1 MDYFVIAYRN
11 MWRNKKRTLII
22 ILSISFALSSVIY
35 MNGITLGMHQKAI
48 DTAVKAYTGYF
59 QIQSEDYFNEK
70 IIDNAFECS
79 SIDKAITT
87 DEGVKAFSGR
97 LESFALASNGLQTK
111 GALVIG
117 IEQENENNLTNIQD
131 KLIEGHFSST
141 GNGVVLGKG
150 LAQYLEAAPGDTII
164 LVGQGYHGY
173 SAAGEYVVTGIV
185 NYPSAPDLDKQVIYM
200 SLSISQELF
209 SADGLLTSIAFS
221 VNDIDKLNTT
231 MERIEGKLAEQPLL
245 VLSWNKIL
253 PELETML
260 KSDMQS
266 IQIIMLILYVI
277 VGFGIMGTVLMMTV
291 ERRREFGIMI
301 AVGMKK
307 IRIQLILAIE
317 MLCIA
322 ILGVLTFVPLTLPG
336 IYYLYLNPIPY
347 PEAKARQLELFGY
360 EPYMYMAWQSDY
372 IIHQITVV
380 FIIACI
386 ASVYPSLLYTS
397 PSPRDR
403 G

>member
-1 MDYFVIAYRN
+1 
-11 MWRNKKRTLII
+11 
-22 ILSISFALSSVIY
+22 
-35 MNGITLGMHQKAI
+35 
-48 DTAVKAYTGYF
+48 
-59 QIQSEDYFNEK
+59 
-70 IIDNAFECS
+70 
-79 SIDKAITT
+79 
-87 DEGVKAFSGR
+87 
-97 LESFALASNGLQTK
+97 
-111 GALVIG
+111 
-117 IEQENENNLTNIQD
+117 
-131 KLIEGHFSST
+131 
-141 GNGVVLGKG
+141 
-150 LAQYLEAAPGDTII
+150 
-164 LVGQGYHGY
+164 
-173 SAAGEYVVTGIV
+173 
-185 NYPSAPDLDKQVIYM
+185 
-200 SLSISQELF
+200 
-209 SADGLLTSIAFS
+209 
-221 VNDIDKLNTT
+221 
-231 MERIEGKLAEQPLL
+231 
-245 VLSWNKIL
+245 
-253 PELETML
+253 
-260 KSDMQS
+260 MQS

-386 ASVYPSLLYTS
+386 ASVYPIFRATRIKSLPDALKI
-397 PSPRDR
+397 
-403 G
+403 